1 MSDPEPHTLARLL
14 SLQAAGE
21 DRWVAPTPR
30 EGPWRLYGGQVA
42 AQALGAAC
50 KTVPS
55 ERPPHSLHGYFIRP
69 GRPDTT
75 LELVVER
82 TRDGS
87 SFSTRHVTA
96 LQDGKAIFNLIASFH
111 GPEPGVDWQL
121 PGPDVLPPPPG
132 DPVAPAPVRG
142 SFGPLG
148 LFERRPL
155 HLADPEDPWPRH
167 PCWVRLIEEI
177 SPDPAE
183 QACALTFV
191 SDMGVVGS
199 ARAPGDR
206 GRPAS
211 LASLDHA
218 IWFHRPFDVSEWHL
232 FTVDPV
238 SNHGGR
244 GLARGTIHAGD
255 GRLVASIAQE
265 ALIRPGASAG
275 RRRPGAPDW
284 WHRPGA

>member
-1 MSDPEPHTLARLL
+1 MSDPEPHTLAGLL
-14 SLQAAGE
+14 SLQPAGE
-21 DRWVAPTPR
+21 DRWVAPTPG

-42 AQALGAAC
+42 AQALSAAC

-82 TRDGS
+82 TRDGR

-96 LQDGKAIFNLIASFH
+96 VQDGKAIFNLIASFH
-111 GPEPGVDWQL
+111 GLEPGVDWQL
-121 PGPDVLPPPPG
+121 PGPDVLPPTPG

-142 SFGPLG
+142 WFGPLG

-155 HLADPEDPWPRH
+155 HPADAEDPWPPH
-167 PCWVRLIEEI
+167 PCWVRLIEQI
-177 SPDPAE
+177 SSDPAE

-206 GRPAS
+206 ARPAS

-244 GLARGTIHAGD
+244 GLARGSIHAGD

-265 ALIRPGASAG
+265 ALIRPGAPGG
-275 RRRPGAPDW
+275 RRRPGAPGW
-284 WHRPGA
+284 WRRPPA